1 MGSMEEVT
9 MTYSAILRNAKGER
23 VVRVNFERPGLK
35 GKDFAEAIL
44 PDAVIEKSEGFHE
57 DELTQLAEYLKENGP
72 DIMAKAKTISN
83 PLKWFS

>member
-1 MGSMEEVT
+1 MSSMEEVT

-35 GKDFAEAIL
+35 GKDYAEAIL
-44 PDAVIEKSEGFHE
+44 PDAVIEKSEGFHD
-57 DELTQLAEYLKENGP
+57 DELSQLAEYLKENGP